1 VIRHTIP
8 ALALAATLLV
18 AGCSGDDPAATPS
31 TTPPP
36 SSTSAG
42 ATSPS
47 ETAFAGTEIVVA
59 LRDGKAF
66 PPTHRVKITKG
77 SAVRLLV
84 TSDVDEELHV
94 HGYDLMKDLPAGQQA
109 NLDFTAD
116 QAGVF
121 DVEAEESGLQLVQLE
136 VR

>member
-1 VIRHTIP
+1 VTRHTVP

-31 TTPPP
+31 STPPP

-47 ETAFAGTEIVVA
+47 ETAFTGTEIVVE

-66 PPTHRVKITKG
+66 PPTHRVKITKD

-84 TSDVDEELHV
+84 TSDVDDELHV
-94 HGYDLMKDLPAGQQA
+94 HGYDLMKDLPAGQQEF
-109 NLDFTAD
+109 LDLTAD

-121 DVEAEESGLQLVQLE
+121 EVEAEESGIQLAQLE